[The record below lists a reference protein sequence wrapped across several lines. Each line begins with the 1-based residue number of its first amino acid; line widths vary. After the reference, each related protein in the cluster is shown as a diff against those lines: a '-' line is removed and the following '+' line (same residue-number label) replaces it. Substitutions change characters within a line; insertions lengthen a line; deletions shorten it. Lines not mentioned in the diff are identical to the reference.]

1 MRASLIPKL
10 RDHFAEFLNQ
20 GSLKRLSLLDPTTCV
35 GLRYGLQVLN
45 SIEAFLGSMESITS
59 NVKLRHHC
67 LGLKRKRI
75 CLFPKP
81 THLHQHIQ
89 QLADLS
95 FCVPPSLK
103 RCRYRNIN
111 LFSIDYAFRPRL
123 RNRLTLAD

>member
-1 MRASLIPKL
+1 MRASLIANL

-20 GSLKRLSLLDPTTCV
+20 SSLKRLSLLDPTTCV

-45 SIEAFLGSMESITS
+45 LEAFLGSMESITS
-59 NVKLRHHC
+59 NVKLRHHVSA
-67 LGLKRKRI
+67 LKRKRI

-95 FCVPPSLK
+95 FCVPPSH
-103 RCRYRNIN
+103 
-111 LFSIDYAFRPRL
+111 
-123 RNRLTLAD
+123 TLAGTGILTCFPSTTPCGLALGTD